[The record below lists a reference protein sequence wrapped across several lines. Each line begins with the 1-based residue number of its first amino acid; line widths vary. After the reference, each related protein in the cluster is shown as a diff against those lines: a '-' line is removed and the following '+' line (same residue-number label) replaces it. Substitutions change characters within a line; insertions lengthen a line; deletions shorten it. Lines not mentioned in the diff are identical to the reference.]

1 MNDHYSKLINFVY
14 KKIKH
19 IKEPTI
25 LEFGVRDGV
34 STKMLI
40 ELCEVQSGNLYS
52 IDINDCRSISKS
64 RRWNFIQ
71 SRDDNF
77 DFLKNK
83 IPKKFDIIFLDTLHE
98 AQHVKKIFY
107 YYYKFLKANGFFFID
122 DTSWLPYVKK
132 NYRDR
137 FYAEINNKETF
148 EILLKIYFANYHNFD
163 LEFSFVSSGFAL
175 VEKLNDNELNSPKKI
190 PSRKLGIKN
199 FFRKILIKSGIK
211 NFLKNILR

>member
-1 MNDHYSKLINFVY
+1 MNDHYRKLMNFVY
-14 KKIKH
+14 QKIKH

-25 LEFGVRDGV
+25 LEFGVREGV

-40 ELCEVQSGNLYS
+40 ELCETHSENLYS
-52 IDINDCRSISKS
+52 IDARDCKSVSKS
-64 RRWNFIQ
+64 KRWNFIQ

-77 DFLKNK
+77 EFLKNK

-107 YYYKFLKANGFFFID
+107 YYYKFLKTDGFFFID

-137 FYAEINNKETF
+137 FYAEINNQETF
-148 EILLKIYFANYHNFD
+148 EILLKIYFANHHNFD

-175 VEKLNDNELNSPKKI
+175 AKRLNNNELNSPKKI

-199 FFRKILIKSGIK
+199 LVRKILK
-211 NFLKNILR
+211 